1 MERSEQRLTGA
12 VHVRVSSELYEQID
26 RLAADLGMSRSEVL
40 REAIRKGLPA
50 IGEEHPP
57 GRGSEDSSGRA

>member
-1 MERSEQRLTGA
+1 MKRGGQRLTEA
-12 VHVRVSSELYEQID
+12 VHVRVSGRLYEQVG

-50 IGEEHPP
+50 VVERRRP
-57 GRGSEDSSGRA
+57 GRGSEDSSGRP